1 MSHAVAID
9 LPLEP
14 ASAGRAR
21 EHLEPFRAAL
31 DESAFVDLR
40 LLVSE
45 LMVEALHRK
54 AEAEN
59 GTVDGTIELRAELR
73 DDRVRVEVAQVG
85 DTFRLPSR
93 RPEPGEPGWGLYLV
107 ARLSNRWGLRRGPQK
122 SLVWLEVN

>member
-1 MSHAVAID
+1 MSQAVVID

-21 EHLEPFRAAL
+21 AHLEPFRKAL
-31 DESAFVDLR
+31 DESAFFDLR
-40 LLVSE
+40 LLVTE

-59 GTVDGTIELRAELR
+59 GSVDGTVELRAELR
-73 DDRVRVEVAQVG
+73 DDRVRVEVEQRG
-85 DTFRLPSR
+85 DVFRLPAR
-93 RPEPGEPGWGLYLV
+93 RPEPGEAGWGLYLV